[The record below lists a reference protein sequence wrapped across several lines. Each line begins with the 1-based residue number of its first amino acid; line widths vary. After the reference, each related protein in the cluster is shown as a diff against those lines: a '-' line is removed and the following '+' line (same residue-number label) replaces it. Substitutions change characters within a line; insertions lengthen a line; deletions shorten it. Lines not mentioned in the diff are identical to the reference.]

1 MTVIGEID
9 AVEVTCKLRKVCQ
22 TYILTLGEDKK
33 EDGGGKGK
41 DGDTK
46 PPDVAELERLYRLY
60 YSRIHYPVMCV
71 EENPNPCTIC

>member
-41 DGDTK
+41 

-60 YSRIHYPVMCV
+60 YSRIPYPVMCV
-71 EENPNPCTIC
+71 EENPNPCMIC